1 MKIFKLKKLKPKNI
15 LHVKKIKK
23 KYIFLILI
31 VFLIGVFAIK
41 NFMFPKIPEVTNYSE
56 LQKGSIVNS
65 IDVTGVVESEKSVN
79 VYSKVEGNFIKVNVE
94 EGDQV
99 KEGDVLAVIDSEKLE
114 REIRA
119 DIESINNDDKTNK
132 IDLES
137 KKRTYENMLYKEEN
151 DMNSDVTTAKTDLHA
166 KSVALEEAQ
175 KNYDCNKELFNYGEI
190 SEKDLIKSENDLESA
205 KKEYDQA
212 VITLENNKV
221 DSKDKIQAAKEEL
234 EAAELKVNDNSKK
247 IELEQKKI
255 DLQNCIIKAP
265 ISGTITASNA
275 EEGQSANGTIFKIET
290 VEDVYIEVPIK
301 EVDILNVKKGQKVQV
316 RTDAMEDDADFVEGE
331 VVSINQTA
339 VQEISD
345 SSSGN
350 SSSSSKTNTNA
361 TFKAKIKLKE
371 ANENI
376 KIGMNAKTKIIL
388 QEAENIFVV
397 PFDCIVDGE
406 NGTSIYV
413 ADQVGNDYIVK
424 EVPVE
429 TGIESDVSVE
439 IKGKGLTNK
448 LLVINDPSNYTV
460 GEKVKLGP
468 AQISDVGGEAV
479 E

>member
-190 SEKDLIKSENDLESA
+190 SEKDLIKSEND
-205 KKEYDQA
+205 
-212 VITLENNKV
+212 
-221 DSKDKIQAAKEEL
+221 
-234 EAAELKVNDNSKK
+234 
-247 IELEQKKI
+247 
-255 DLQNCIIKAP
+255 
-265 ISGTITASNA
+265 
-275 EEGQSANGTIFKIET
+275 
-290 VEDVYIEVPIK
+290 
-301 EVDILNVKKGQKVQV
+301 
-316 RTDAMEDDADFVEGE
+316 
-331 VVSINQTA
+331 
-339 VQEISD
+339 
-345 SSSGN
+345 
-350 SSSSSKTNTNA
+350 
-361 TFKAKIKLKE
+361 
-371 ANENI
+371 
-376 KIGMNAKTKIIL
+376 
-388 QEAENIFVV
+388 
-397 PFDCIVDGE
+397 
-406 NGTSIYV
+406 
-413 ADQVGNDYIVK
+413 
-424 EVPVE
+424 
-429 TGIESDVSVE
+429 
-439 IKGKGLTNK
+439 
-448 LLVINDPSNYTV
+448 
-460 GEKVKLGP
+460 
-468 AQISDVGGEAV
+468 
-479 E
+479 

>member
-1 MKIFKLKKLKPKNI
+1 M
-15 LHVKKIKK
+15 
-23 KYIFLILI
+23 
-31 VFLIGVFAIK
+31 
-41 NFMFPKIPEVTNYSE
+41 
-56 LQKGSIVNS
+56 
-65 IDVTGVVESEKSVN
+65 
-79 VYSKVEGNFIKVNVE
+79 
-94 EGDQV
+94 
-99 KEGDVLAVIDSEKLE
+99 
-114 REIRA
+114 
-119 DIESINNDDKTNK
+119 
-132 IDLES
+132 
-137 KKRTYENMLYKEEN
+137 
-151 DMNSDVTTAKTDLHA
+151 
-166 KSVALEEAQ
+166 
-175 KNYDCNKELFNYGEI
+175 
-190 SEKDLIKSENDLESA
+190 
-205 KKEYDQA
+205 
-212 VITLENNKV
+212 
-221 DSKDKIQAAKEEL
+221 
-234 EAAELKVNDNSKK
+234 
-247 IELEQKKI
+247 
-255 DLQNCIIKAP
+255 QNCIIKAP